1 MISKIRSSQFTK
13 IIALFICISII
24 NTTIGHT
31 ELWAL
36 TSGPTQPEF
45 TSFEPISTTD
55 MVDLFTG
62 DFNYNIPLFEI
73 PGPNGGYP
81 FNLAYH
87 AGVGMEEE
95 ASWVGLGWNVNAGA
109 INRSMRNIPDEF
121 NGEDYVVV
129 NKDMKS
135 DWTFGVG
142 AGGTIEG
149 IGIEGLGLSGNLG
162 IRYNSYKGLGYN
174 ISFGVNYEIE
184 GIKMSNTGIEGKAG
198 LNLNLDSD
206 DGVDASPSIGI
217 KISQASNSL
226 GFNSFELNGSCGFN
240 SRTGI
245 TGANWGY
252 KAESDR
258 FKAIAA
264 VVNASNYLL
273 NMGGLSKLSFAQTS
287 FSPSIQDANIGES
300 YRLNIKLGGS
310 WLIFGNGEVNGFFS
324 IQSLFNKGIDVKYPA
339 VGYLYLNN
347 ELNQNYV
354 DSTSEIPTL
363 IDFTREKDGLI
374 RKTSPNLSIPS
385 HTYDIFSV
393 VGQGIGNMF
402 RPYRSDF
409 GIVHDQEIISST
421 SGQSFG
427 IEYGTPTNVGC
438 NAGLTT
444 TYSTSSEWNIDKH
457 DDDDDDMVIK
467 NTFNYPD
474 RNQILEDQPDYEEYW
489 FQTFGEQTADELPNE
504 LDYSIYIEEPVA
516 IGIENSDGKFIGTNK
531 MLDKKF
537 RNIYRGQKH
546 RKHRKNRGV
555 GILSFKNSEVINDE
569 GEIIIPEFIIENE
582 VDRTKDHHI
591 AGYIG
596 TNNQGVRYV
605 YALPAKN
612 LTQTDYLFSVES
624 AKNLAKL
631 DIDYEIEN
639 GNPVGI
645 NYKVGKGKNPEYF
658 ESKTIPEYANSYLL
672 TSILGNDYVDL
683 TGNGVS
689 EDDLGYWVKFTYK
702 ELTDDYPFYWRTPY
716 LGANAIEG
724 FKSTEYDDKGA
735 YLLGSKEVFYL
746 SKVETSTHI
755 AEFFTSDRIDG
766 RSSIEG
772 GFVNNRSEI
781 GFQNETMAL
790 QMLDSICLYSKQEYA
805 TNSNPVAIKT
815 IHFRY
820 AQYGTNTDP
829 ELCKNLPN
837 TSIEGRGK
845 LTLSE
850 VFFTYKHNNRGKLN
864 PYHFD
869 YGAEIAS
876 YNPEYNQFAIDRWGN
891 YKPIDNNEYWNSQEP
906 FTEQS
911 NTQNTN
917 SSVWNLRKIFL
928 PSGGEI
934 TVDYESDTYAYV
946 QDRPAM
952 RFFKIASVES
962 NCSLNPE
969 TNCILNNDDR
979 LVFFELENQGSINNQ
994 TEAINEAKKYISTS
1008 DQLLFKLY
1016 MKLGESSNSFGGW
1029 ETVTGYADI
1038 EEISA
1043 TFSSSK
1049 WYGRIKVKP
1058 QVIGKNDPKSFNP
1071 LMFAGYQFI
1080 RTNRP
1085 DFDDSEDAAQDFFN
1099 VDEGSIENTLV
1110 SASLFIEKMTEGIQA
1125 LFYSPYNYYKNE
1137 GWCKKID
1144 LNHSFIRLNE
1154 IDKVKHGGGCRVKQL
1169 KITDN
1174 WNQFSGESNA
1184 TYGQKYDYSTIE
1196 NGKKISSGV
1205 ASYEPIV
1212 GGEENP
1218 FKQAKKFIENMPYKT
1233 DNSLFWEGPINE
1245 NLMPSPSVGYSKVT
1259 VTSLA
1264 TSDILEKA
1272 IHTQGTGI
1280 QIHEFY
1286 TAKDF
1291 PVIVDETSLIQDKS
1305 MLQSH
1310 RTSGI
1315 SPFYEE
1321 TIDQLAASQGYMII
1335 LNDMHGKPKK
1345 NSSYSLK
1352 LDEND
1357 NWIVDHSTL
1366 ISSQETLYY
1375 RKYDHTNTGPLE
1387 NRIDVLVIPIKA
1399 DKPAKIKN
1407 MEVGVDYDFII
1418 DTRYSETQTD
1428 FASVALNGEV
1438 IFIPLIYP
1446 IPNIS
1451 KTTSLIKLATTNK
1464 IIHKSGIIRKVI
1476 TTNGPLKVEMENI
1489 LFDPLTGNPILTR
1502 ETNEYNQNVYSY
1514 NLPAYHVY
1522 DKMGKTSENIGIS
1535 FKGNLSSFGSD
1546 IELTPSSSTIFNY
1559 LKEGD
1564 KILVSNS
1571 DDFTGEKALIQIY
1584 KIQFNGI
1591 DFEFFCQK
1599 LGNYPPSTSLF
1610 TSSSELNFKIVHS
1623 GNANILSE
1631 IAESIVSLDNP
1642 AKLVIDSC
1650 MVYDTKF
1657 VNTAGSNELV
1667 ETCDTTCGNYFANVL
1682 NNLFNGNNS
1691 NTVYG
1696 TIIDGNCRMMLDDS
1710 LLVSGFLLGGN
1721 YFPNAIWLK
1730 FVSTNPISEIVMT
1743 PDPNKI
1749 YYGGGGPE
1757 YFHVCD
1763 SVWLVNPLTNNQV
1776 SLANISSIIST
1787 EVVPGSMV
1795 SSQYNGE
1802 CVLLVNYTLEGSSVV
1817 NTAVLPMTESCVT
1830 DSNIITDPSFMW
1842 ISTPNPIKFAKLDNV
1857 LNYSAKRYSDVW
1869 YNNLNGQNFFVSGQ
1883 AGNWHVL
1890 SDYVYNTSRTSVD
1903 ISTMNKNINKKQSGL
1918 MNNVIRFDWD
1928 KNITELITDCAP
1940 GRWIEASKNLKLNS
1954 QSEIAESKDALDIY
1968 SSALFGFGSK
1978 FITAT
1983 AKNAKLYEIGY
1994 SGFEDS
2000 YVNHIYDQGEY
2011 LECNFDF
2018 YKYGTSYSIWENY
2031 PVSVGKGNQVLL
2043 NTCFP
2048 IIGTEAKVHAI
2059 SFAEDNLPYEEVKN
2073 MSFLSNNIISLI
2085 VSPPKIDLNYQKS
2098 ILLSNPP
2105 DFVHSPETRQW
2116 VGDLSVK
2123 RTISASTDNLN
2134 FFIDS
2139 LHSHSGSNSMKIAG
2153 LARFF
2158 QYKLK
2163 AEYDKDYLMSFWIHI
2178 PNYKT
2183 YTYKN
2188 SGFSSKIRY
2197 YNSGNSELT
2206 QYQTSNDCVV
2216 FVGEIIDGWQKVELK
2231 FTTPSLSSYPSQ
2243 NYTHFS
2249 IEFYSGANPCV
2260 YIDDI
2265 RFLPFSAQMKS
2276 YVYDPIDYKLHAELD
2291 ENNYSTF
2298 YYYNSA
2304 GNLFLIKKETEKGIK
2319 TIQENKTHYAK
2330 D

>member
-1 MISKIRSSQFTK
+1 MISKIRSSKFTK
-13 IIALFICISII
+13 IIALFICISIL
-24 NTTIGHT
+24 NTTIGNT

-121 NGEDYVVV
+121 NGEDSIIV

-174 ISFGVNYEIE
+174 ISFGINYEIE
-184 GIKMSNTGIEGKAG
+184 GIKIANSGIEGKVG

-206 DGVDASPSIGI
+206 DGVDASPSYGI
-217 KISQASNSL
+217 KVSQAKNSN
-226 GFNSFELNGSCGFN
+226 GFNTFGLNGSCGFN

-245 TGANWGY
+245 TGSNWGY
-252 KAESDR
+252 SIENSKAR
-258 FKAIAA
+258 A
-264 VVNASNYLL
+264 VTNVINTGQGLLSN
-273 NMGGLSKLSFAQTS
+273 GGISKLSFAQTS
-287 FSPSIQDANIGES
+287 FSPSIQDANTGDS
-300 YRLNIKLGGS
+300 YRVNFKMGAS
-310 WLIFGNGEVNGFFS
+310 WLIYGNFEENGFYTT
-324 IQSLFNKGIDVKYPA
+324 QKLLNKGKDVIYPA
-339 VGYLYLNN
+339 IGYLYLNK
-347 ELNQNYV
+347 EIIQNYT
-354 DSTSEIPTL
+354 DSIHEIATL
-363 IDFTREKDGLI
+363 IDFAREKDGLI

-409 GIVHDQEIISST
+409 GIVHDQEITSTT
-421 SGQSFG
+421 SGLSYG
-427 IEYGTPTNVGC
+427 VEYGTPTNVGA
-438 NAGLTT
+438 NGGFTT
-444 TYSTSSEWNIDKH
+444 TYSKSSEWNIDKH
-457 DDDDDDMVIK
+457 DDDEDDMIIK
-467 NTFNYPD
+467 STFNYPD

-489 FQTFGEQTADELPNE
+489 FQTFGEQTADELPSE
-504 LDYSIYIEEPVA
+504 LDYSYYIEEPVA
-516 IGIENSDGKFIGTNK
+516 IGIENSKGNFIGTNK

-537 RNIYRGQKH
+537 RNVYEGQKN

-555 GILSFKNSEVINDE
+555 GIISFKNCEILNDSN
-569 GEIIIPEFIIENE
+569 EIIIPEFIIDNE
-582 VDRTKDHHI
+582 VDRSKDHHI

-605 YALPAKN
+605 YALPTKN
-612 LTQTDYLFSVES
+612 LKQTDYVFSVES
-624 AKNLAKL
+624 AKELAKL
-631 DIDYEIEN
+631 DINYLIED

-645 NYKVGKGKNPEYF
+645 NYKVGEGMNPEYY

-672 TSILGNDYVDL
+672 TSILGNDYVDV

-689 EDDLGYWVKFTYK
+689 EDDLGYWVKFSYN
-702 ELTDDYPFYWRTPY
+702 ELTEEKPFFWRAPY
-716 LGANAIEG
+716 LGANAIDG
-724 FKSTEYDDKGA
+724 FKSIEYDDKGA
-735 YLLGSKEVFYL
+735 YLFGSKEVFYL
-746 SKVETSTHI
+746 SKVETSTHL

-766 RSSIEG
+766 RSSIDG
-772 GFVNNRSEI
+772 GFVNHQTEI
-781 GFQNETMAL
+781 NFQNETMAL
-790 QMLDSICLYSKQEYA
+790 QKLDSICLYSKQEYA

-850 VFFTYKHNNRGKLN
+850 MFFTYKHNNRGKLN

-876 YNPEYNQFAIDRWGN
+876 NNPNYNQFAIDRWGN
-891 YKPIDNNEYWNSQEP
+891 YKPIEDNEYWNSQEP
-906 FTEQS
+906 FTDQS

-917 SSVWNLRKIFL
+917 SSVWNLKKISL

-934 TVDYESDTYAYV
+934 SVDYESDTYAYV
-946 QDRPAM
+946 QDKPAM

-979 LVFFELENQGSINNQ
+979 KIFFELENQGSINNL
-994 TEAINEAKKYISTS
+994 TEATNEARKYISTS

-1016 MKLGESSNSFGGW
+1016 MKLGKSSSSYGSW

-1038 EEISA
+1038 DEISA
-1043 TFSSSK
+1043 IYSSSK
-1049 WYGRIKVKP
+1049 WYGSLKLKP
-1058 QVIGKNDPKSFNP
+1058 QVIGKSNPKSYNP
-1071 LMFAGYQFI
+1071 FMFAGYQFI

-1085 DFDDSEDAAQDFFN
+1085 DFDDSEDIMQN
-1099 VDEGSIENTLV
+1099 YINLENQSLENTLI
-1110 SASLFIEKMTEGIQA
+1110 SISLVFEKLNEGIEA
-1125 LFYSPYNYYKNE
+1125 LFYSPNEYYKNE
-1137 GWCKKID
+1137 NWCKRID

-1154 IDKVKHGGGCRVKQL
+1154 IDKVKYGGGCRVKQV
-1169 KITDN
+1169 KISDN

-1184 TYGQKYDYSTIE
+1184 AYGQKYDYTTIE

-1205 ASYEPIV
+1205 ASYEPVV

-1218 FKQAKKFIENMPYKT
+1218 FKQAKKFVENIPYKT

-1245 NLMPSPSVGYSKVT
+1245 NLMPAPSVGYSMVT
-1259 VTSLA
+1259 VASL
-1264 TSDILEKA
+1264 TTDEILKKA

-1291 PVIVDETSLIQDKS
+1291 PVIVDETKLVQDKS

-1310 RTSGI
+1310 QSFGTT
-1315 SPFYEE
+1315 PFYEK
-1321 TIDQLAASQGYMII
+1321 TIDQLAASQGYLII

-1345 NSSYSLK
+1345 TSSYGLK
-1352 LDEND
+1352 LDEAN
-1357 NWIVDHSTL
+1357 NWIIDPSSL
-1366 ISSQETLYY
+1366 INSQETLYY
-1375 RKYDHTNTGPLE
+1375 RKNNLTNNGPLY
-1387 NRIDVLVIPIKA
+1387 NQVDVMLKPIKT
-1399 DKPAKIKN
+1399 DKPPKIKN
-1407 MEVGVDYDFII
+1407 MEMGVDYEFII
-1418 DTRYSETQTD
+1418 DTRFSETQTD
-1428 FASVALNGEV
+1428 FTSVALNGEI
-1438 IFIPLIYP
+1438 IFTIPLIYP
-1446 IPNIS
+1446 IPNIRRTIS
-1451 KTTSLIKLATTNK
+1451 SIKLATTNK
-1464 IIHKSGIIRKVI
+1464 IIHKSGIIRKIV
-1476 TTNGPLKVEMENI
+1476 TTNGPLKVEQENL
-1489 LFDPLTGNPILTR
+1489 LFDPSTGSPILTR
-1502 ETNEYNQNVYSY
+1502 TTNEYNQNVFSY
-1514 NLPAYHVY
+1514 NLPAYHIY
-1522 DKMGKTSENIGIS
+1522 DKMGKVSENIGIS

-1546 IELTPSSSTIFNY
+1546 IELTPSSSTTFKY

-1564 KILVSNS
+1564 KILVSFS
-1571 DDFTGEKALIQIY
+1571 DDFTGEKALIQILEKR
-1584 KIQFNGI
+1584 KIGNNYEI
-1591 DFEFFCQK
+1591 LCRK
-1599 LGNYPPSTSLF
+1599 LGVNPQNTSLF
-1610 TSSSELNFKIVHS
+1610 TSSNELSFKIIQS

-1631 IAESIVSLDNP
+1631 IAESIVSLDDP
-1642 AKLVIDSC
+1642 SKLTTDTC

-1657 VNTAGSNELV
+1657 LQTAGSNETI
-1667 ETCDTTCGNYFANVL
+1667 ETCDTSCGNAYTNILFDIF
-1682 NNLFNGNNS
+1682 NNDTSL
-1691 NTVYG
+1691 YD
-1696 TIIDGNCRMMLDDS
+1696 TIISGLCRWMLADS
-1710 LLVSGFLLGGN
+1710 LPAAGFLLGGN

-1730 FVSTNPISEIVMT
+1730 MISENPIVEIGMT
-1743 PDPNKI
+1743 PDPNKL
-1749 YYGGGGPE
+1749 YLGAGSTN

-1763 SVWLVNPLTNNQV
+1763 SIWLVNPVTNNQV
-1776 SLANISSIIST
+1776 SLSNISSITST
-1787 EVVPGSMV
+1787 EVVPGSLIG
-1795 SSQYNGE
+1795 SQYNDE
-1802 CVLLVNYTLEGSSVV
+1802 CVLLINYTLEGSSTI
-1817 NTAVLPMTESCVT
+1817 NTAILSLPASCVI
-1830 DSNIITDPSFMW
+1830 DSSIATEPSYMW
-1842 ISTPNPIKFAKLDNV
+1842 ISTPTPKKFAKLDNV
-1857 LNYSAKRYSDVW
+1857 LNYSAKRYSEVW
-1869 YNNLNGQNFFVSGQ
+1869 YNNLNDQNFYASGQ

-1918 MNNVIRFDWD
+1918 MNNVVRFDWD

-1940 GRWIEASKNLKLNS
+1940 GRWVEASKNLKLNS

-1978 FITAT
+1978 FMTAT

-2011 LECNFDF
+2011 LESNFDF
-2018 YKYGTSYSIWENY
+2018 YKYGSSYSLWENY
-2031 PVSVGKGNQVLL
+2031 PVSVGKGNQVIL

-2048 IIGTEAKVHAI
+2048 VLGTEAKVHAI
-2059 SFAEDNLPYEEVKN
+2059 AYAEDNLPYEEVKN
-2073 MSFLSNNIISLI
+2073 MSFLSNNTVSFIA
-2085 VSPPKIDLNYQKS
+2085 SPPKIDHNFQKS

-2105 DFVHSPETRQW
+2105 DFVQSAETRQW
-2116 VGDLSVK
+2116 VGDLSIK

-2178 PNYKT
+2178 PDYKT

-2206 QYQTSNDCVV
+2206 QYQTSNDCIV

-2231 FTTPSLSSYPSQ
+2231 FTTPSISSYSSQ

-2249 IEFYSGANPCV
+2249 IEFNSGTNACV

-2319 TIQENKTHYAK
+2319 TIQENKTHYANE
-2330 D
+2330 